1 MHSLTIGKMNYII
14 SLLIL
19 IMSCSVYGQEYPKT
33 SVIAE
38 DTVLIFSQ
46 DQAKKIAQWN
56 EERKYCI
63 ENEELLELLIQEKD
77 TIIKH
82 LSKQVEDFTIVEE
95 RYKDIIKGKDDLQE
109 ICEQEKK
116 IIHKEVKRQKRHKW
130 VAIVSGIA
138 LGVIA
143 IIV

>member
-1 MHSLTIGKMNYII
+1 MNYII
-14 SLLIL
+14 SLFI
-19 IMSCSVYGQEYPKT
+19 ITISCSIYGQEYPKT
-33 SVIAE
+33 SVIGK

-46 DQAKKIAQWN
+46 EQAKKIAQWN

-82 LSKQVEDFTIVEE
+82 LSKQVEDFTIVEH

-130 VAIVSGIA
+130 IAIISGIA

-143 IIV
+143 IVV

>member
-1 MHSLTIGKMNYII
+1 MNYII

-19 IMSCSVYGQEYPKT
+19 IMSCSIYGQEYPKT
-33 SVIAE
+33 SVIGK

-46 DQAKKIAQWN
+46 EQAKKIAQWN

-63 ENEELLELLIQEKD
+63 ENEELLELLIKEKD

-130 VAIVSGIA
+130 IAIVSGIA

>member
-1 MHSLTIGKMNYII
+1 
-14 SLLIL
+14 
-19 IMSCSVYGQEYPKT
+19 MSCSIYGQEYPKT
-33 SVIAE
+33 SVIGK

-46 DQAKKIAQWN
+46 EQAKKIAQWN

-63 ENEELLELLIQEKD
+63 ENEELLELLIKEKD

-130 VAIVSGIA
+130 IAIVSGIA

>member
-1 MHSLTIGKMNYII
+1 MNYLI
-14 SLLIL
+14 SFFVLLL
-19 IMSCSVYGQEYPKT
+19 TFFSYGQEYPKT
-33 SVIAE
+33 SVIDK

-46 DQAKKIAQWN
+46 EQAKKIAQWN

-82 LSKQVEDFTIVEE
+82 LSKQVEDFTIVEH
-95 RYKDIIKGKDDLQE
+95 RYNDIIKEKDDLQE
-109 ICEQEKK
+109 IYEQENK

-130 VAIVSGIA
+130 IAIFSGIA

-143 IIV
+143 IVV

>member
-1 MHSLTIGKMNYII
+1 
-14 SLLIL
+14 
-19 IMSCSVYGQEYPKT
+19 MSCSIYGQEYPKT
-33 SVIAE
+33 SVIGK

-63 ENEELLELLIQEKD
+63 ENEELLELLIKEKD

-130 VAIVSGIA
+130 IAIVSGIA

>member
-19 IMSCSVYGQEYPKT
+19 IMSCSIYGQEYPKT
-33 SVIAE
+33 SVIGK

-46 DQAKKIAQWN
+46 EQAKKIAQWN

-63 ENEELLELLIQEKD
+63 ENEELLELLIKEKD

-130 VAIVSGIA
+130 IAIVSGIA

>member
-1 MHSLTIGKMNYII
+1 MNYLI
-14 SLLIL
+14 SFFVLLL
-19 IMSCSVYGQEYPKT
+19 TFFSYGQEYPKT
-33 SVIAE
+33 SVIDK

-46 DQAKKIAQWN
+46 EQAKKIAQWN

-82 LSKQVEDFTIVEE
+82 LSKQVEDFTIVEH
-95 RYKDIIKGKDDLQE
+95 RYNDIIKEKDDLQE
-109 ICEQEKK
+109 ICEQENK

-130 VAIVSGIA
+130 IAIFSGIA

-143 IIV
+143 IVV

>member
-1 MHSLTIGKMNYII
+1 MNYII

-19 IMSCSVYGQEYPKT
+19 IMSCSIYGQEYPKT
-33 SVIAE
+33 SVIGK

-46 DQAKKIAQWN
+46 DQAKKIAQCN

-63 ENEELLELLIQEKD
+63 ENEELLELLIKEKD

-130 VAIVSGIA
+130 IAIVSGIA

>member
-1 MHSLTIGKMNYII
+1 
-14 SLLIL
+14 
-19 IMSCSVYGQEYPKT
+19 MSCSVYGQEYPKT

-82 LSKQVEDFTIVEE
+82 LSKQVEDFTIVED
-95 RYKDIIKGKDDLQE
+95 RYKDIIKVKDDLQE

-116 IIHKEVKRQKRHKW
+116 IVHKEVKRQKRHKW
-130 VAIVSGIA
+130 VAIISGIS

-143 IIV
+143 IIL

>member
-1 MHSLTIGKMNYII
+1 MNYII

-82 LSKQVEDFTIVEE
+82 LSKQVEDFTIVED
-95 RYKDIIKGKDDLQE
+95 RYKDIIKVKDDLQE
-109 ICEQEKK
+109 ICEQEQK
-116 IIHKEVKRQKRHKW
+116 IVHKEVKRQKRHKW
-130 VAIVSGIA
+130 VAIISGIS

-143 IIV
+143 IIL